1 MAVVGGFGER
11 DGVSGRN
18 GKIMAPFPK
27 KKVVITKSSFSD
39 TH

>member
-1 MAVVGGFGER
+1 MVVVGGFGQR

-18 GKIMAPFPK
+18 GKIMAPFPE